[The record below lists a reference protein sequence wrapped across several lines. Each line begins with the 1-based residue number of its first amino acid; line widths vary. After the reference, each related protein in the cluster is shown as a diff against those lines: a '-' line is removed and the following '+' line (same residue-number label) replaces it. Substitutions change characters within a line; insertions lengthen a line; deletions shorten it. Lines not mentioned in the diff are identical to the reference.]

1 MLSRFVVPIA
11 LMLAAC
17 SLSASACSF
26 VPPHPTQVAS
36 MPGIA
41 VGVVTSEHVTEY
53 SDSGGYRSSR
63 SVTVRIDSVLAG
75 EFPTSVKVATS
86 CGRTYAP
93 KDSRVVVFYSE
104 PGIYGV
110 WEARK
115 GFESAVR
122 VAIAY
127 AR

>member
-1 MLSRFVVPIA
+1 
-11 LMLAAC
+11 
-17 SLSASACSF
+17 
-26 VPPHPTQVAS
+26 

-41 VGVVTSEHVTEY
+41 VGVVTSEHVTEH

-63 SVTVRIDSVLAG
+63 SVTVRVESVLAG
-75 EFPTSVKVATS
+75 EFPASVRVATS
-86 CGRTYAP
+86 CGLTYAP

-104 PGIYGV
+104 PNIYGV
-110 WEARK
+110 WEAGN

-122 VAIAY
+122 GVIAN